1 MPTSEE
7 IIKAAPLGIIAG
19 GGALPESVL
28 LAAQDQGRTVYVA
41 ALKGSAEDDFL
52 DGVDHDFYGLGA
64 GGSIVKALRKRDI
77 KDIVMIGSVARP
89 HFSDL
94 RPDMWTAGVIAKIG
108 LKALGDNDLLVCIKD
123 ALEAEGFALRG
134 AHEIAPELITPEGL
148 LTKHKP
154 DKKALI
160 DIERGIA
167 VARALGAV
175 DVGQAVI
182 VYDGLV
188 LGVEGV
194 EGTDELIKRCAGYR
208 KKDKGGVLVKLCKLQ
223 QDKRLDMPTIG
234 IKTLQNLYD
243 YGFDGIA
250 IHAGQSLIP
259 ERVAFIETANN
270 RKLFVVG
277 VDGARGA
284 E

>member
-28 LAAQDQGRTVYVA
+28 LAAQEQGRAVYVA
-41 ALKGSAEDDFL
+41 ALKGSAEDGFL
-52 DGVDHDFYGLGA
+52 VGVDHDFYGLGA
-64 GGSIVKALRKRDI
+64 GGSIVKALRKRNI

-160 DIERGIA
+160 DIERGVA
-167 VARALGAV
+167 VAHALGAV

-208 KKDKGGVLVKLCKLQ
+208 KKDKGGILVKLCKLQ

-243 YGFDGIA
+243 HGFEGIA

-259 ERVAFIETANN
+259 ERTAFIETANN

-277 VDGARGA
+277 VDGAQGA
-284 E
+284 K

>member
-7 IIKAAPLGIIAG
+7 IAKLAPLGIIAG

-28 LAAQDQGRTVYVA
+28 YAAQNQGREVYVA
-41 ALKGSAEDDFL
+41 ALKGSADDDFL
-52 DGVDHDFYGLGA
+52 DGIDHDFYCLGA
-64 GGSIVKALRKRDI
+64 GGSIVKALRKRNI
-77 KDIVMIGSVARP
+77 KDIVMIGSVSRP

-94 RPDMWTAGVIAKIG
+94 RPDMWTAGVMAKIG

-167 VARALGAV
+167 VARALGVA
-175 DVGQAVI
+175 DVGQSVI

-208 KKDKGGVLVKLCKLQ
+208 KKDKGGILVKLCKQQ

-243 YGFDGIA
+243 NGFEGIA

-259 ERVAFIETANN
+259 ERAAFIDTANN

-277 VDGARGA
+277 VDGAQVT
-284 E
+284 